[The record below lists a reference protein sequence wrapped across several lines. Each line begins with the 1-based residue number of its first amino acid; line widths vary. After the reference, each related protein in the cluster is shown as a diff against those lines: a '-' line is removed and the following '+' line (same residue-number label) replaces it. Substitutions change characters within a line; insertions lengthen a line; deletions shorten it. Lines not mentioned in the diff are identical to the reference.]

1 MEKVNSPEELMENI
15 SNMSRDNSVY
25 HFHIPGKGKF
35 TLVLQEEE
43 QRSIQAW
50 QSLEHIGV
58 TEILISRGLSIMN
71 RVVLWSPAVSSPS
84 FAASDFLPRKRMIS
98 YNYSFLKQKLYS
110 PIPL

>member
-43 QRSIQAW
+43 QRSIQADVESNSELKVMIE
-50 QSLEHIGV
+50 QSRKEFKLGKA
-58 TEILISRGLSIMN
+58 LSTSE
-71 RVVLWSPAVSSPS
+71 LLKSLSPE
-84 FAASDFLPRKRMIS
+84 DFRS
-98 YNYSFLKQKLYS
+98 
-110 PIPL
+110 